1 MNRQSQYGI
10 QGAVAAREA
19 IVIGTMLH
27 DLARRLALLE
37 ADIATEEERSGVS
50 RPTDPRY
57 TMLARSLAARR
68 DNLKAT
74 LTSLQERL
82 AQLQLQQQRPAVAA

>member
-27 DLARRLALLE
+27 DLTRRLALLE
-37 ADIATEEERSGVS
+37 ADLAAEEERSGVS
-50 RPTDPRY
+50 SPTDSRY
-57 TMLARSLAARR
+57 TMLARSLGARR

-74 LTSLQERL
+74 LASLQERL
-82 AQLQLQQQRPAVAA
+82 ALLQEQRPAVAA

>member
-1 MNRQSQYGI
+1 MIRQSQYGI

-27 DLARRLALLE
+27 DLTRRLALLE

-50 RPTDPRY
+50 SPTDARY
-57 TMLARSLAARR
+57 TMLARSLGARR

-74 LTSLQERL
+74 LASLQERL
-82 AQLQLQQQRPAVAA
+82 ALLQDQRPAVAA